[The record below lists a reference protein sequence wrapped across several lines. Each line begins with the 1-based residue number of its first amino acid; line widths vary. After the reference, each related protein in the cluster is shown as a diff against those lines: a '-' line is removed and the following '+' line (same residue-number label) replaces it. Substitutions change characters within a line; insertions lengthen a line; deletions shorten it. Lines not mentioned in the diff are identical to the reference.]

1 MNKDEPRYTTV
12 CKPQTRAAQWPV
24 QSVDPSARVVAV
36 GAWCSKRS
44 TGEPRPEHNYLSIQI
59 DEFAELSDGTRVSLR
74 WDRGVTVS
82 WDNESANE
90 PVSEQEVL
98 MHLEGGLLPDEGEV
112 ADEGQARSWH
122 DYARLLTEM
131 GIEATVD
138 ELKSLPYFTEFS
150 PELQSSLSH

>member
-1 MNKDEPRYTTV
+1 MNKDELRYTTV
-12 CKPQTRAAQWPV
+12 GKPQTRAARWPA
-24 QSVDPSARVVAV
+24 QSVDPRARVVAV
-36 GAWCSKRS
+36 GAWCSTRS
-44 TGEPRPEHNYLSIQI
+44 PHKPLPEREYLSIQI

-131 GIEATVD
+131 GIAATAD